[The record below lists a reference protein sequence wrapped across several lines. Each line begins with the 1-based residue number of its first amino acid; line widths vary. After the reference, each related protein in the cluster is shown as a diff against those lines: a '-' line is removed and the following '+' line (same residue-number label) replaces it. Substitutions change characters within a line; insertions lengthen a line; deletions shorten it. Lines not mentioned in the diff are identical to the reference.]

1 MDAKTPLEAY
11 LSAIDTDDEAVRDQH
26 MADHARHVREHAR
39 SLGSKEYWK
48 ALPETPDFV
57 VMFLPGEAFYA
68 AAIETD
74 PSLFEQALQQ
84 RVLISTPTTLIA
96 LVKAIAYGWQQES
109 LAENVQVVAGLARDL
124 FERIRV
130 FGDHMGQLGQSLR
143 QAVDRYNKSV
153 GSLEGRVLPAARK
166 FEEIGVVSSGSS
178 IDEMTPVELETRTL
192 RAVELTAPAAEP
204 ETDD

>member
-1 MDAKTPLEAY
+1 M
-11 LSAIDTDDEAVRDQH
+11 
-26 MADHARHVREHAR
+26 
-39 SLGSKEYWK
+39 
-48 ALPETPDFV
+48 FV
-57 VMFLPGEAFYA
+57 PGESFFA
-68 AAIETD
+68 AAIESD

-109 LAENVQVVAGLARDL
+109 LAKNVQVVAGLARDL

-130 FGDHMGQLGQSLR
+130 FGDHMGQLGQSLQ

-166 FEEIGVVSSGSS
+166 FEAIGVVSSGSS

-192 RAVELTAPAAEP
+192 RAAELTAPPAEP
-204 ETDD
+204 DADD